1 MALRSFIACVSVIN
15 LPLAVQGATCPTGKQ
30 VKGYI
35 CSGTA
40 ATDCSESACCE
51 WNPTTSCNSWTVA
64 AGYKLKT
71 NAAAIYCA
79 SATCSNANCLDLDT
93 TKCGGVVVTCTTANT
108 YYDSS
113 KAGVAHGSDHNAN
126 CCSTKAL
133 CNTLTCSAGYKS
145 KTNAAST
152 YCSSKTCTI
161 ATDGATCCDADTTKC
176 GGVVVTCTTA
186 NTYYDSSKAGVAH

>member
-1 MALRSFIACVSVIN
+1 M
-15 LPLAVQGATCPTGKQ
+15 G
-30 VKGYI
+30 
-35 CSGTA
+35 
-40 ATDCSESACCE
+40 
-51 WNPTTSCNSWTVA
+51 
-64 AGYKLKT
+64 
-71 NAAAIYCA
+71 
-79 SATCSNANCLDLDT
+79 
-93 TKCGGVVVTCTTANT
+93 TTANT

-152 YCSSKTCTI
+152 YCSSKTCTVL
-161 ATDGATCCDADTTKC
+161 TDGATCCDADTTKC

-186 NTYYDSSKAGVAH
+186 NTYYDSSKAGVAHGSDHNANCCSAKAELKYTAPPQEPCDECC